1 MVSGDFLLVFKID
14 ALAFALILRRRDML
28 VHNSY

>member
-14 ALAFALILRRRDML
+14 ALAFALILRRR